1 MDKTSFTER
10 KYRTQA
16 HQHKIIKGDNMRI
29 ENIIEGIALK
39 TVKGLTAQ
47 EIKTIGF
54 DPDQPT
60 DLFVNLKTDA
70 AAAQANVERAIKNGA
85 QVVLTQTEL
94 PLSIPQVVA
103 QNVRNAFALSAC
115 NFYENPAK
123 KLKIIAITGTNGK
136 TTSTYIIK
144 SILEKAGYKVGLIGT
159 NQNMIGDKV
168 VPAHLTTPDPME
180 LQELLSKM
188 QKSGCDYVV
197 MEVSAHALYFN
208 KVDGIQFECSIFTNL
223 TQDHLDFFG
232 NMQDYAQAK
241 AQLFK
246 KDKSKNCIFNV
257 DDDFGH
263 LFARFC
269 NADRVISFGI
279 DNPSDVFAV
288 NIDVDLTQS
297 QFFVNAFDDIAEFC
311 FHIGGKYNVY
321 NVLGSIACCH
331 ALNIDMSKIVEGVAA
346 VTGVDGR
353 YNTYKSP
360 KGYQFVIDYA
370 HTPDGLENLL
380 SSVKE
385 LTPHRLIAVFGC
397 GGNRDAT
404 KRPIMGEIAGKIADI
419 SILTSDNPRYEN
431 PMSIIDQIEKGT
443 QKVTANY
450 IKVETRQNAIEYAS
464 KIARDGDVIVIAG
477 KGQEP
482 YQEIKG
488 VKHHFSDKE
497 IVLDI
502 IDRETSRQT
511 LQVR

>member
-1 MDKTSFTER
+1 MK
-10 KYRTQA
+10 
-16 HQHKIIKGDNMRI
+16 I
-29 ENIIEGIALK
+29 ENIIEGIELK
-39 TVKGLTAQ
+39 TVKGLSAQ

-54 DPDQPT
+54 DPEQPT
-60 DLFVNLKTDA
+60 DLYVNLKTDSTV
-70 AAAQANVERAIKNGA
+70 AQENVKIAIENGA
-85 QVVLTQTEL
+85 KVVLTQMEL
-94 PLSIPQVVA
+94 ALDIPQVVA
-103 QNVRNAFALSAC
+103 KDVRNAFALCAC

-123 KLKIIAITGTNGK
+123 KLKMIAITGTNGK

-168 VPAHLTTPDPME
+168 IPAHLTTPDPME
-180 LQELLSKM
+180 LQKLLCTM

-197 MEVSAHALYFN
+197 MEVSAHALYFK
-208 KVDGIQFECSIFTNL
+208 KVDGIEFECSIFTNL

-232 NMQDYAQAK
+232 TMQDYAQAK

-246 KDKSKNCIFNV
+246 KEKSKNCIFNV

-269 NADRVISFGI
+269 NAERVISFGI
-279 DNPSDVFAV
+279 NNPSDVFAV

-297 QFFVNAFDDIAEFC
+297 QFFVNAFDEIAEFC

-321 NVLGSIACCH
+321 NVLGCVACCH
-331 ALNIDMSKIVEGVAA
+331 ALNIDMSKIVEGVNA

-385 LTPHRLIAVFGC
+385 LTPNRLIAVFGC

-404 KRPIMGEIAGKIADI
+404 KRAIMGEIAGKMADI
-419 SILTSDNPRYEN
+419 SILTSDNPRFEK
-431 PMSIIDQIEKGT
+431 PMSIIEQIENGT
-443 QKVTANY
+443 KKVTTNY
-450 IKVETRQNAIEYAS
+450 IKVENRQNAIEYAS
-464 KIARDGDVIVIAG
+464 KIAHAGDVVVIAG
-477 KGQEP
+477 KGQET